1 MGDLL
6 AETLRGLSPAV
17 VVLALLAVFAA
28 AFLRGFTGFGF
39 ALAAVPSLSL
49 ILNPVVV
56 VPCTLIL
63 AVLAGVQV
71 LPKIRHLA
79 HWRSVWILVVGSLV
93 GSPIGI
99 WLLTALPA
107 NAMRAGIGVVLM
119 AAVAVLWRQPR
130 MANPPSTALGLAT
143 GVVSGV
149 LNGSTAL
156 AGPPVILYFL
166 SSTDTVAVARASL
179 IMYFFF
185 STSGTLAYD
194 AARGLIDRHV
204 LLLAAL
210 FFPALYIGNWWGD
223 RCFDSSSAAAYRRV
237 ALGILF
243 LLAVLAV
250 GRALYDE
257 L

>member
-1 MGDLL
+1 MGALL
-6 AETLRGLSPAV
+6 TETLRGLTPLMV
-17 VVLALLAVFAA
+17 MLAMLAVFAA

-39 ALAAVPSLSL
+39 ALAAVPALSL
-49 ILNPVVV
+49 MMNPVVV
-56 VPCTLIL
+56 VPCTLLL
-63 AVLAGVQV
+63 AVAAGVQV
-71 LPKIRHLA
+71 LPKLRHLP
-79 HWRSVWILVVGSLV
+79 HWRSVWILVAGSLV

-99 WLLTALPA
+99 WLLASLSA
-107 NAMRAGIGVVLM
+107 NAMRAGIGIVLM

-130 MANPPSTALGLAT
+130 ISNSPPTALGLVT
-143 GVVSGV
+143 GVASGV

-156 AGPPVILYFL
+156 GGPPVILFFL
-166 SSTDTVAVARASL
+166 SSTDSVIVARASL

-185 STSGTLAYD
+185 ATCGTLAYD

-210 FFPALYIGNWWGD
+210 FFPALYLGNWLGD
-223 RCFDSSSAAAYRRV
+223 RCFDGSSTGTYRRA

-243 LLAVLAV
+243 LLAVVTV
-250 GRALYDE
+250 GRSLYDD